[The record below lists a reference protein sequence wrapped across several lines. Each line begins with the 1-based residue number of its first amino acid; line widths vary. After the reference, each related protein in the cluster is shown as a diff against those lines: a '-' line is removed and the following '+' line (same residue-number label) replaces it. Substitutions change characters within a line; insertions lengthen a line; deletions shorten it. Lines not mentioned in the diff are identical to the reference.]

1 MTRRKEYTLNTLIF
15 RILFNSDPQL
25 YYSALGENFQT
36 KISKKLSKIEIIR
49 FFRSLIVLNNL

>member
-36 KISKKLSKIEIIR
+36 KISKK
-49 FFRSLIVLNNL
+49 